1 MSPKYKQKTIIKQK
15 KISDLLLCTFL
26 LLLYVFFV
34 VYTVTQGVVYSD
46 IVSNDILLYEG
57 EYEIRDLHYLKN
69 TNYLFVLGNG
79 DRVVAKPELMQTL
92 DENNLPET
100 LSISYSNNINVFQAA
115 YTAIE
120 IKSNTGTIILHSKS
134 SLLET
139 QLCMCIGAV
148 FSILVLAFLII
159 YIFLSHTGHSR
170 KE

>member
-69 TNYLFVLGNG
+69 TN
-79 DRVVAKPELMQTL
+79 
-92 DENNLPET
+92 
-100 LSISYSNNINVFQAA
+100 
-115 YTAIE
+115 
-120 IKSNTGTIILHSKS
+120 
-134 SLLET
+134 
-139 QLCMCIGAV
+139 
-148 FSILVLAFLII
+148 
-159 YIFLSHTGHSR
+159 
-170 KE
+170 